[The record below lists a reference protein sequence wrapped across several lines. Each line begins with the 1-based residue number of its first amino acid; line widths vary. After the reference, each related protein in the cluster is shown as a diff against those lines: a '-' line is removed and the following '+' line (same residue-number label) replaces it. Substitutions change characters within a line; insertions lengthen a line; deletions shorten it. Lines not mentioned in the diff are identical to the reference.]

1 MELSMIKGSD
11 DAYYSDRK
19 AAERIGERIRAIRK
33 TKGLTQKEL
42 GELIDVS
49 SDQIQKYENGAH
61 KPRLVVMKKLSGA
74 LNVNSLAIAD
84 PTPGDCLNSLF
95 TLFELEK
102 RHNMQMEKVG
112 NNISFTFNDDDF
124 NKYINIWCDKKA
136 EVQAAFELASTD
148 EQKEQII
155 NEYNE
160 WKWDF
165 PLSVNQNKKSSR
177 KYQII
182 KEMQRLKEEFSKL
195 NKKR

>member
-19 AAERIGERIRAIRK
+19 AAERIGKRIRAIRK

-49 SDQIQKYENGAH
+49 PDQIQKYENGAH

-112 NNISFTFNDDDF
+112 NNI
-124 NKYINIWCDKKA
+124 
-136 EVQAAFELASTD
+136 
-148 EQKEQII
+148 
-155 NEYNE
+155 
-160 WKWDF
+160 
-165 PLSVNQNKKSSR
+165 
-177 KYQII
+177 
-182 KEMQRLKEEFSKL
+182 
-195 NKKR
+195 